1 VASTPLVKSLDHINI
16 RTADLGGTRAFF
28 IDVLGLTD
36 GARPPFTFPGAWLYA
51 NGKDVVHL
59 IEIASPL
66 GPSDASALDH
76 FAFAITDY
84 EEARRRVVQSGLKF
98 YELGVPGA
106 SVRQI
111 FVTDLN
117 GVLIELN
124 ART

>member
-1 VASTPLVKSLDHINI
+1 MAPLILALDHVNI
-16 RTADLGGTRAFF
+16 RTADLSGTRAFF
-28 IDVLGLTD
+28 VDVLGLTD
-36 GARPPFTFPGAWLYA
+36 GVRPPFPFPGAWLYA
-51 NGKDVVHL
+51 VGKDVVHL

-76 FAFAITDY
+76 FAFAISDY
-84 EEARRRVVQSGLKF
+84 DEARRRVVQTGLKF
-98 YELGVPGA
+98 YELGVPGG

-124 ART
+124 AKT

>member
-1 VASTPLVKSLDHINI
+1 MPLILALDHINI
-16 RTADLGGTRAFF
+16 RTADLAGTRAFF
-28 IDVLGLTD
+28 IDVLGLED
-36 GARPPFTFPGAWLYA
+36 GARPPFPFPGAWLYA

-59 IEIASPL
+59 IEITSAL

-76 FAFAITDY
+76 FAFAISDY
-84 EEARRRVVQSGLKF
+84 DDARRRVVETGLKF

-106 SVRQI
+106 KVRQI

-124 ART
+124 ARN

>member
-1 VASTPLVKSLDHINI
+1 MSLIRNLDHINI

-36 GARPPFTFPGAWLYA
+36 GARPPFPFPGAWLYA

-66 GPSDASALDH
+66 GRSDASALDH
-76 FAFAITDY
+76 FAFAISDY

-98 YELGVPGA
+98 YELGIPGA

>member
-1 VASTPLVKSLDHINI
+1 MPLVLSLDHVNI
-16 RTADLGGTRAFF
+16 RTADLAGTCAFF
-28 IDVLGLTD
+28 VDVLGLEV
-36 GARPPFTFPGAWLYA
+36 GARPPFPFPGAWLYA

-59 IEIASPL
+59 IEITAAL
-66 GPSDASALDH
+66 GPSEASSLDH
-76 FAFAITDY
+76 FAFAISDY
-84 EEARRRVVQSGLKF
+84 DEARRRVVETGLTF